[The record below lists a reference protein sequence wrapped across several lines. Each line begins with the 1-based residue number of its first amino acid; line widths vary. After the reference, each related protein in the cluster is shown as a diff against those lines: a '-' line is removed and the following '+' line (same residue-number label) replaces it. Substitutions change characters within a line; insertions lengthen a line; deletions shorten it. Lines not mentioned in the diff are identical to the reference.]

1 MTTPTNTIP
10 KWPGIRV
17 GILSL
22 FDLKGAWT
30 IQQIRNLMP
39 HPKRGG
45 SFNKILLRGSISTSS
60 VKAYSSLPE

>member
-22 FDLKGAWT
+22 FDPKGAWT
-30 IQQIRNLMP
+30 RQQIRNLMP
-39 HPKRGG
+39 PPKRGG
-45 SFNKILLRGSISTSS
+45 SFNETLLRGSISTSS
-60 VKAYSSLPE
+60 MKTHSSLPE